1 MLVVSRSQESTSI
14 SSEGRQPS
22 HNVSNDSATNENV
35 KVKEEPK
42 VHDMFAKNDAGAR
55 SSSIP
60 TFQFG
65 DFEDCDGIN
74 FKLGNTKVEIMP
86 EKGSSSGQL
95 VYSNC

>member
-1 MLVVSRSQESTSI
+1 MPVVSRSQESTPI

-22 HNVSNDSATNENV
+22 HNGGTTNENV

-86 EKGSSSGQL
+86 EKGSSSGQFI
-95 VYSNC
+95 